1 MRDAPDW
8 LVHEPYTEVDL
19 GTLRSGKEAQVD
31 VLERTGEDGRT
42 CLLARKRYMPRVAA
56 HKGEL
61 EALGVQRASTFR
73 NDSVYRAGRGTG
85 VSRDDRAIERRSKWG
100 RQVLQGLWT
109 GTEFD
114 VLSRLY
120 DAEAPVP
127 YPVST
132 GDQVLVLQYLG
143 DLERAAPQLAGAR
156 LDGPGLVE
164 AWDQLV
170 EALRTMTRAGIV
182 HADLSAYNLLWW
194 DDRLWVID
202 LPQAVDLAVHADG
215 LDLLHRDVVNVCT
228 WFGRR
233 GVRRDAEAVFA
244 DLVAVAF

>member
-1 MRDAPDW
+1 MRAAPDW
-8 LVHEPYTEVDL
+8 LPSEPSTDVDL

-31 VLERTGEDGRT
+31 VLERTGDDGRT

-73 NDSVYRAGRGTG
+73 NDSLYRAGRGTG
-85 VSRDDRAIERRSKWG
+85 VSRDDRAIERRSKYG

-114 VLSRLY
+114 VLTRLH

-143 DLERAAPQLAGAR
+143 DHERAAPQLAGAR
-156 LDGPGLVE
+156 LDTRGLGE

-170 EALRTMTRAGIV
+170 EALRTMTAAGIV

-194 DDRLWVID
+194 EGRLWVID
-202 LPQAVDLAVHADG
+202 VPQAIDLAIHADG
-215 LDLLHRDVVNVCT
+215 LDMLHRDVVNVCT
-228 WFGRR
+228 WFRRR
-233 GVRRDAEAVFA
+233 GLERDPEVVFA
-244 DLVAVAF
+244 DLVAVAY